1 MLTGVLC
8 VCVGNSCRS
17 IMAEALARHHF
28 HDSLKAGSAG
38 INPLGYIAEET
49 LQVLAELGIATEG
62 LWSKGRSEINF
73 TEFQLIVNLTTYS
86 LDSFL
91 PQAFPGRSMR
101 YPVADPFGGNLAG
114 YRDSRDAI
122 RQFITTTLAQYLT
135 NL

>member
-1 MLTGVLC
+1 MLKGVLFI
-8 VCVGNSCRS
+8 CVGNSCRS
-17 IMAEALARHHF
+17 IMAEALARHYF
-28 HDSLKAGSAG
+28 PDSLQAGSAG
-38 INPLGYIAEET
+38 TNPLGYIAEET

-73 TEFQLIVNLTTYS
+73 AEFQLIVNLTTYS

-91 PQAFPGRSMR
+91 PRAFSGRCMR

-122 RQFITTTLAQYLT
+122 RQFITNTLPQYLT